1 MRARRSAV
9 STSKLQLRDPPGRI
23 ERRERDRCEVDGF
36 CDESHV
42 GHHRADGAAQRRAA
56 PAQARSTREGNQRA
70 RVNGVLRQLDLLVR
84 ARPRC
89 AVVLWRPFGGC
100 LP

>member
-1 MRARRSAV
+1 MKWMDSV
-9 STSKLQLRDPPGRI
+9 MNHTSGTIGRT
-23 ERRERDRCEVDGF
+23 V
-36 CDESHV
+36 
-42 GHHRADGAAQRRAA
+42 QRNARAA

-89 AVVLWRPFGGC
+89 AVVLWRPFRGC